1 MVKADNGS
9 TTLDRL
15 ERSRAR
21 LDRKRALRG
30 AAWAALGAVLVF
42 GLLRIL
48 ARLGILPGPA
58 DSLSSSL
65 VLALGVLLTG
75 VAGVLGYIHRRRATL
90 ATAARMADVRFDLDE
105 RLSTALECGLGTG
118 ASSDQPVVRALLA
131 DAAARS
137 ASVDPVTL
145 VPLAVPRPAWYAL
158 ALALAFAALEMVP
171 AGPGLPTAAA
181 PPSPPALAP
190 SSAPRI
196 VETAALLRE
205 EAVRQSDEYL
215 WVVAEA
221 MDKLAGELA
230 AERIGGEEAAR
241 ELSRLL
247 DHADRATQTAAA
259 SAESVESSG
268 SDPSRQP
275 ALPEPEGS
283 PVPPPAGQDRAR
295 GEPPAV
301 EEVEEEETTS
311 PSDELQTALEDLRSE
326 LNNPPPSGERAET
339 VASSDSTD
347 APPEPESD
355 SQPPE
360 PSSQDTIALDQLA
373 SMRLSQRGQGAP
385 EDELANPGDGAGSS
399 PFTTG
404 TPETGEMPD
413 AATMELE
420 LPSDPETGG
429 PRRRVSDQITP
440 ETRLTNVAE
449 TALREGT
456 WRKVQ
461 EAHVSSEP
469 LGITHREVASRYFLH
484 LVQQAEASAESQ

>member
-1 MVKADNGS
+1 
-9 TTLDRL
+9 
-15 ERSRAR
+15 
-21 LDRKRALRG
+21 
-30 AAWAALGAVLVF
+30 
-42 GLLRIL
+42 
-48 ARLGILPGPA
+48 
-58 DSLSSSL
+58 
-65 VLALGVLLTG
+65 
-75 VAGVLGYIHRRRATL
+75 GVLGYIHRRRATL

-275 ALPEPEGS
+275 ALPEPEG
-283 PVPPPAGQDRAR
+283 
-295 GEPPAV
+295 
-301 EEVEEEETTS
+301 
-311 PSDELQTALEDLRSE
+311 
-326 LNNPPPSGERAET
+326 
-339 VASSDSTD
+339 
-347 APPEPESD
+347 
-355 SQPPE
+355 
-360 PSSQDTIALDQLA
+360 
-373 SMRLSQRGQGAP
+373 
-385 EDELANPGDGAGSS
+385 
-399 PFTTG
+399 
-404 TPETGEMPD
+404 
-413 AATMELE
+413 
-420 LPSDPETGG
+420 
-429 PRRRVSDQITP
+429 
-440 ETRLTNVAE
+440 
-449 TALREGT
+449 
-456 WRKVQ
+456 
-461 EAHVSSEP
+461 
-469 LGITHREVASRYFLH
+469 
-484 LVQQAEASAESQ
+484 

>member
-1 MVKADNGS
+1 VLVSRYVARPDLHSFPTRRSSDLARMVKADNGS

-196 VETAALLRE
+196 
-205 EAVRQSDEYL
+205 
-215 WVVAEA
+215 
-221 MDKLAGELA
+221 
-230 AERIGGEEAAR
+230 
-241 ELSRLL
+241 
-247 DHADRATQTAAA
+247 
-259 SAESVESSG
+259 
-268 SDPSRQP
+268 
-275 ALPEPEGS
+275 
-283 PVPPPAGQDRAR
+283 
-295 GEPPAV
+295 
-301 EEVEEEETTS
+301 
-311 PSDELQTALEDLRSE
+311 
-326 LNNPPPSGERAET
+326 
-339 VASSDSTD
+339 
-347 APPEPESD
+347 
-355 SQPPE
+355 
-360 PSSQDTIALDQLA
+360 
-373 SMRLSQRGQGAP
+373 
-385 EDELANPGDGAGSS
+385 
-399 PFTTG
+399 
-404 TPETGEMPD
+404 
-413 AATMELE
+413 
-420 LPSDPETGG
+420 
-429 PRRRVSDQITP
+429 
-440 ETRLTNVAE
+440 
-449 TALREGT
+449 
-456 WRKVQ
+456 
-461 EAHVSSEP
+461 
-469 LGITHREVASRYFLH
+469 
-484 LVQQAEASAESQ
+484 